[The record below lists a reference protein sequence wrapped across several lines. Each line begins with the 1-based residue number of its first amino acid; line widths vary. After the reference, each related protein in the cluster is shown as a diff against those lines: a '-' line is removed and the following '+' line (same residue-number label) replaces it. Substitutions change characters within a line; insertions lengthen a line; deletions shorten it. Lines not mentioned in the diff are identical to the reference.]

1 MIDTTTLQIKIDGY
15 RDRCQ
20 KSHRKPT
27 FNGVGQAL
35 GVSNKTVANVVH
47 GHFNGKEYTDTP
59 HATRCIDNADFEV
72 VKGLFD

>member
-1 MIDTTTLQIKIDGY
+1 MIDTTTLQTKVQLY
-15 RDRCQ
+15 SDRCQ

-27 FNGVGQAL
+27 FNGVGQVL

-47 GHFNGKEYTDTP
+47 GHFNGRKYTDTP
-59 HATRCIDNADFEV
+59 HATRCIDNRDFEI

>member
-1 MIDTTTLQIKIDGY
+1 MIDTTILQTKLHTYFDN
-15 RDRCQ
+15 CQ
-20 KSHRKPT
+20 NLSIKPT
-27 FNGVGQAL
+27 FEGVGRLL
-35 GVSNKTVANVVH
+35 GTSGKTISNVVH